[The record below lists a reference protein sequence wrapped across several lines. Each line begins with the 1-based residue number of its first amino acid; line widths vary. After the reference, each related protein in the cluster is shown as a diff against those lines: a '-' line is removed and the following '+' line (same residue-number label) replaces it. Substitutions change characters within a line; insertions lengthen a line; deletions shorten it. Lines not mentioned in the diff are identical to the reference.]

1 MNKNKIFLSQEDITE
16 MEVDAI
22 VNAANSSLEGGGGVD
37 GAIHLAAGKE
47 LYEACQLLNGC
58 ATGDAKI
65 TKGFKLPSKFVIHT
79 VGPIWNNGTRNEEA
93 LLASCYK
100 KSLEVAVENK
110 CKTIAFPNISTGIYH
125 FPKDLAAK
133 IAIENVI
140 DFLDNNQTIEKV
152 IFVCYSKE
160 NYKIYKSILDNL

>member
-16 MEVDAI
+16 ITVDAI

-37 GAIHLAAGKE
+37 GVIHQAAGKE
-47 LYEACQLLNGC
+47 LMEACQLLNGC

-100 KSLEVAVENK
+100 KSLEVAVENN

-140 DFLDNNQTIEKV
+140 GFLENDQTIEKV
-152 IFVCYSKE
+152 FFVCYSKE
-160 NYKIYKSILDNL
+160 NYKIYKTILDNL